1 MGGRRRCRDR
11 PQQGSLI
18 HVELSA
24 AAAQQCQASAPG
36 LARRIPRGDEGIHG
50 WTDRIRAEGRH
61 KAGDKLTD
69 DAGKIITAQG
79 GRASVTDGPYA
90 ESKEVVGGYYI
101 VTASD
106 YEDACQLAAS
116 CPHLKFGG
124 RIEVRQIEKM

>member
-1 MGGRRRCRDR
+1 MPNYLLLLHQNANR
-11 PQQGSLI
+11 PRPS
-18 HVELSA
+18 SPDA
-24 AAAQQCQASAPG
+24 F
-36 LARRIPRGDEGIHG
+36 LAVTKEYMA

-69 DAGKIITAQG
+69 DAGKVITPQS
-79 GRASVTDGPYA
+79 GRPSVTDGPYA

-101 VTASD
+101 ISASD
-106 YEDACQLAAS
+106 YDDACNLAAT